1 MLSVPVVAR
10 DEVICVM
17 NVQTVQ
23 PQYVGREEIDFL
35 QTIANQDAGL
45 IEKGR
50 LQRESD
56 RKLREVSALFEVSN
70 VLTSTLD
77 LDEVLSLV
85 VDRLVRLRA
94 VASGAILLLE
104 EGETV
109 RERAQSGELG
119 KTASAAAQIP
129 RAERRPIV

>member
-85 VDRLVRLRA
+85 VDRLVRVYPGA
-94 VASGAILLLE
+94 AGAIYLREHDDL
-104 EGETV
+104 
-109 RERAQSGELG
+109 RERARSGD
-119 KTASAAAQIP
+119 T
-129 RAERRPIV
+129 R